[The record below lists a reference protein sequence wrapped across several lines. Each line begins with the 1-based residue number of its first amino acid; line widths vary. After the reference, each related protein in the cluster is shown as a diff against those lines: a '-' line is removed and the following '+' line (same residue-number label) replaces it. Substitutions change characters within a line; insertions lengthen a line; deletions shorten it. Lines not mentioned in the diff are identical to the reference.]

1 MVEAAISGRELAVRV
16 PARGRRAASEQAEL
30 AVSQA
35 LSWRSAIGSWL
46 RLRSARFVSWSGSG
60 GWRRAACTRCSSEGA
75 DTRAA
80 GGR

>member
-35 LSWRSAIGSWL
+35 ELEVSHWLVALVALGSVCVLVGFWGL
-46 RLRSARFVSWSGSG
+46 
-60 GWRRAACTRCSSEGA
+60 AACGLYTLFV
-75 DTRAA
+75 
-80 GGR
+80 